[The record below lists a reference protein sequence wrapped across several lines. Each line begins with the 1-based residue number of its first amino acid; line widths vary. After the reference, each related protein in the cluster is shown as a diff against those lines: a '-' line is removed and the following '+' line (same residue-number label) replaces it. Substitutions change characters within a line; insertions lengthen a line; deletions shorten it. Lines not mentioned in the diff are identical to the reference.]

1 MTSERFVEMPEMH
14 SALLVSPLSE
24 DRDFLEKFFLEKGWE
39 LHATPTGSSA
49 LAVLRERK
57 IPVVITERDLPVGDW
72 KDLLVALQQLPYNPF
87 LVVTSRIAH
96 EHLWAEVLNLGGHD
110 VVAKPFQ
117 AEELHWSCRVPGG
130 AGKITK
136 NTREILATRRSKR
149 CGIALALFLQ
159 HRRLRRNRK

>member
-57 IPVVITERDLPVGDW
+57 IPVVITERGLPVGDW

-117 AEELHWSCRVPGG
+117 AEELHWVLQS
-130 AGKITK
+130 AW
-136 NTREILATRRSKR
+136 RSWENHKEYE
-149 CGIALALFLQ
+149 
-159 HRRLRRNRK
+159 RNSSDTPIETVRHNPCPVFAA